1 VRVDYL
7 VCRGGR
13 QEVFISICITQEG
26 GKMSGGVQED
36 SRNTGGR
43 GSRRMPVISVVW
55 FLMTNVEWEGRS
67 GERGI
72 YII

>member
-1 VRVDYL
+1 
-7 VCRGGR
+7 
-13 QEVFISICITQEG
+13 
-26 GKMSGGVQED
+26 MSGGVQED